1 VNFNTKEQKSKSGMW
16 QVSSGKYINFNILRN
31 FPMIL
36 GGITGGK
43 INNKSGHFKEKVIH
57 VGITFWKQLT
67 LHEGKNYI
75 QDDIVKHLNIPN
87 YAMLSMC

>member
-1 VNFNTKEQKSKSGMW
+1 V
-16 QVSSGKYINFNILRN
+16 
-31 FPMIL
+31 IL

-43 INNKSGHFKEKVIH
+43 INNKSGHFKERKSNSCWH
-57 VGITFWKQLT
+57 YLLETLT

-75 QDDIVKHLNIPN
+75 QDDIVKHLNVPN